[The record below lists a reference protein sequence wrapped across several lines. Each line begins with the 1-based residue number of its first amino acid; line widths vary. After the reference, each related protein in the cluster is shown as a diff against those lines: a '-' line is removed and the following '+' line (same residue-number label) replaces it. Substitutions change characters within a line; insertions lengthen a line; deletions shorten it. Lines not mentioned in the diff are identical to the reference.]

1 MGCLLV
7 GCAGIQIRITVR
19 RLRDATRITQAAATA
34 VVAAGAT
41 TRVGRSSRSEVVV
54 LTTTPTS
61 PNHAKELMRT
71 AAALHIG
78 YEMLVDTNAS
88 MHPTIDI
95 TWPGGSD
102 KSEAETE
109 TELLIAAAAST
120 MDDSDIPLVSVDHTS
135 NSPGSPVHPPPTM
148 SAPSSSSS
156 ADAPVPAPAA
166 AAAAAAASPA
176 PATSAPARKG
186 AILVIDLEVSGHGRK
201 KGANFILGG
210 AMVVI
215 ELGQAEAMAKVTSVG
230 HFTGSDDLEEL
241 IPKENR
247 FCEFIHDRSALNQ
260 IDRFLEEEAMPKEK
274 KSWVPGWEEIE
285 GKEFWLAPK
294 NRDMLLRTVADM
306 RASEIGPM
314 EFATAAHAWMRKMA
328 DKYGDLLLL
337 SDTSNFD
344 WAWLD
349 HYLHVHGGYASV
361 NYATNNGFVIP
372 LDATSYFFG
381 LTKQPLSFGAWDNF
395 SSKRALTDADFALP
409 DTSHAIDPDS
419 HDPLDDA
426 INIAVRFASIVHQL
440 KETDESGSK
449 KQKRDA

>member
-1 MGCLLV
+1 
-7 GCAGIQIRITVR
+7 
-19 RLRDATRITQAAATA
+19 
-34 VVAAGAT
+34 
-41 TRVGRSSRSEVVV
+41 
-54 LTTTPTS
+54 
-61 PNHAKELMRT
+61 
-71 AAALHIG
+71 
-78 YEMLVDTNAS
+78 

-120 MDDSDIPLVSVDHTS
+120 MDDSDIPLVSTDHTS

-215 ELGQAEAMAKVTSVG
+215 ELGQAEAMAKVTRPG
-230 HFTGSDDLEEL
+230 HFTGWDDIDEL

-247 FCEFIHDRSALNQ
+247 FCEFIRDESAIRQ
-260 IDRFLEEEAMPKEK
+260 IDTFLDGDEK
-274 KSWVPGWEEIE
+274 PWIAGWEEIE

-294 NRDMLLRTVADM
+294 NRDMLRRTVANM
-306 RASEIGPM
+306 RASELDPKG
-314 EFATAAHAWMRKMA
+314 FANAAHAWMRKMA

-349 HYLHVHGGYASV
+349 HYLSVHGGYDSV
-361 NYATNNGFVIP
+361 NYATKNGFVIP
-372 LDATSYFFG
+372 IDATSYFFG

-395 SSKRALTDADFALP
+395 SSKRALADAGFCVP
-409 DTSHAIDPDS
+409 DTSLAWIDPDS

-440 KETDESGSK
+440 EETGESGSK